1 MPINPKRLRYYNP
14 YNIKPKDNIKF
25 CFFDNKVFYGKV
37 LEIDYPLLLVN
48 SNYDNYVIYI
58 GQCLGK
64 EEKND

>member
-1 MPINPKRLRYYNP
+1 MPKGFKKLKYYNP
-14 YNIKPKDNIKF
+14 FDIKLKDKIKF
-25 CFFDNKVFYGKV
+25 CFFDNKILIGKV

-64 EEKND
+64 EIKT